1 VARETLNG
9 TEGRTPFGTGQSVNI
24 HAALRSYTI
33 WAARQLFLER
43 QTGSL
48 ERGKSADI
56 AVWDRDPYSIPTD
69 QLKDMVCDITLFRGG
84 VVYQRAGRP

>member
-1 VARETLNG
+1 VD
-9 TEGRTPFGTGQSVNI
+9 I

-33 WAARQLFLER
+33 WAARQLFVEK

-56 AVWDRDPYSIPTD
+56 AIWDRDPYTISTS
-69 QLKDMVCDITLFRGG
+69 QVKDMVCDLTLFQGK
-84 VVYQRAGRP
+84 VVYERPPRP